1 MKYNYSNK
9 KDFNKNEYFHDL
21 TYLGVSYDY
30 LNRNLM
36 IHFRNDSINKGIN
49 IQIKSVLF
57 FDMQSC
63 EFWNPGRY
71 VYDIWIEDDCNVL
84 DEYITLLNQNLSFS
98 SHNFKNFQEYMFIIL
113 KLNSGDE
120 FRIICKE
127 IIV

>member
-1 MKYNYSNK
+1 MNYNSSTK
-9 KDFNKNEYFHDL
+9 KDFNKNEYFHD
-21 TYLGVSYDY
+21 YSFLGISYDY
-30 LNRNLM
+30 LNRNLT
-36 IHFRNDSINKGIN
+36 IHLRNDNTNKCRDILIN
-49 IQIKSVLF
+49 SVLY

-71 VYDIWIEDDCNVL
+71 VYHIWIEDDCSVL
-84 DEYITLLNQNLSFS
+84 DEYITLLNRDLSFS
-98 SHNFKNFQEYMFIIL
+98 SHNFKNIQEYMCVIL